1 MKKFAKKIIGM
12 FIKELME
19 KIQSDE
25 FEITLAQKLA
35 AVSNLPKMDEAE
47 EIEFYKNIIDATTDT
62 VAEVMGG
69 KAD

>member
-1 MKKFAKKIIGM
+1 MKKFAKKIIAM

-25 FEITLAQKLA
+25 FEIALAQKLA

-69 KAD
+69 EAD

>member
-35 AVSNLPKMDEAE
+35 SVSNLPKMDESE

-69 KAD
+69 EAD